1 MDDNRLNEKTE
12 FSLKPGELVCALL
25 MYPAAYIYI
34 LVFGSRNDRIWFG
47 VFVLLFIAMTELLNR
62 GRPHPRESWVWLG
75 CVVVMSVCAAFDLSR
90 VWNYGLTMM
99 MVHPLAVWWV
109 LSRSGRL
116 AEGESGHLL
125 PLDALNGF
133 FTIPF
138 GNFAL
143 RIRCV
148 AKGLR
153 GRGRG
158 ESKGK
163 GRPWAAALAV
173 IAALALLNGALTELA
188 EADQGFGKL
197 TADILELFSFDLGD
211 NFALYVFRF
220 IVSLPVGAWLFG
232 LLAGSLR
239 TEEERLRAQAAA
251 VNGFL
256 PKLRAV
262 PERVWTVV
270 MGVFAAVYFLFFAVQ
285 SSYLFGAFTRT
296 LPEDFTVAQ
305 YAREGFFE
313 LCRVMAINFSLLY
326 LVSRSS
332 VKPIREDKVQ
342 RIAATLLIIA
352 GMIFAVIAMSKLVL
366 YIMCFGFTPTRLQS
380 SWLALL
386 LFMGCAACLYSLW
399 TGKKS
404 FKYWM
409 MYGAVSLA
417 LLHLY

>member
-1 MDDNRLNEKTE
+1 MDENRLNEKTE
-12 FSLKPGELVCALL
+12 FSLKPGELICALL

-125 PLDALNGF
+125 PLDAVNGF

-143 RIRCV
+143 RIRCIV
-148 AKGLR
+148 QGLR

-158 ESKGK
+158 ESTDKK
-163 GRPWAAALAV
+163 RPWAALLAV
-173 IAALALLNGALTELA
+173 LAALLLLNGALTELA

-197 TADILELFSFDLGD
+197 TADILDLFSFDLGD
-211 NFALYVFRF
+211 HFATYVFRF
-220 IVSLPVGAWLFG
+220 IVSLPVGAWIFG
-232 LLAGSLR
+232 LIAGSLR
-239 TEEERLRAQAAA
+239 TDEEKLRTQAAA

-270 MGVFAAVYFLFFAVQ
+270 MAVFAVVYFLFFAVQ

-332 VKPIREDKVQ
+332 AKPIREDKVQ
-342 RIAATLLIIA
+342 RITATLLIIA

-366 YIMCFGFTPTRLQS
+366 YIMCFGFTPKRLQS
-380 SWLALL
+380 SWLVLL
-386 LFMGCAACLYSLW
+386 LFMGCVACLYSLW

>member
-1 MDDNRLNEKTE
+1 MDENRLNEKTE
-12 FSLKPGELVCALL
+12 FSLKPGELICALL

-34 LVFGSRNDRIWFG
+34 LVFGSRNDRIWLG

-143 RIRCV
+143 RIRCIV
-148 AKGLR
+148 QGLR

-158 ESKGK
+158 ESTDKK
-163 GRPWAAALAV
+163 RPWAALLAV
-173 IAALALLNGALTELA
+173 LAALLLLNGALTELA

-197 TADILELFSFDLGD
+197 TADILDLFSFDLGD
-211 NFALYVFRF
+211 HFATYVFRF
-220 IVSLPVGAWLFG
+220 IVSLPVGAWIFG
-232 LLAGSLR
+232 LIAGSLR
-239 TEEERLRAQAAA
+239 TDEEKLRAQAAA

-270 MGVFAAVYFLFFAVQ
+270 MAVFAVVYFLFFAVQ

-313 LCRVMAINFSLLY
+313 LCRFMAINFSLLY

-332 VKPIREDKVQ
+332 AKPIREDKVQ
-342 RIAATLLIIA
+342 RITATLLIVA
-352 GMIFAVIAMSKLVL
+352 GIVFAVIAMSKLVL
-366 YIMCFGFTPTRLQS
+366 YIMCFGFTPKRLQS
-380 SWLALL
+380 SWLVLL
-386 LFMGCAACLYSLW
+386 LFMGCVACLYSLW

>member
-1 MDDNRLNEKTE
+1 MDENRLNEKTE
-12 FSLKPGELVCALL
+12 FPLKPGELICALL

-75 CVVVMSVCAAFDLSR
+75 CVVVMSLCAAFDLSR

-143 RIRCV
+143 RLRCMWQ
-148 AKGLR
+148 GLR

-173 IAALALLNGALTELA
+173 LAALVLLNWATSNLA
-188 EADQGFGKL
+188 RADEGFNRL

-211 NFALYVFRF
+211 NFAVYVFRF
-220 IVSLPVGAWLFG
+220 IASLPVGAWLFG
-232 LLAGSLR
+232 LIAGSLR
-239 TEEERLRAQAAA
+239 TDEEKLRTQAAA

-270 MGVFAAVYFLFFAVQ
+270 MAVFAVVYFLFFAVQ

-332 VKPIREDKVQ
+332 AKPIREDKVQ
-342 RIAATLLIIA
+342 RITATLLIIA

-366 YIMCFGFTPTRLQS
+366 YIMCFGFTPKRLQS
-380 SWLALL
+380 SWLVLL
-386 LFMGCAACLYSLW
+386 LFMGCVACLYSLW

>member
-1 MDDNRLNEKTE
+1 MDDNRLNEKTG

-125 PLDALNGF
+125 PLDAVNGF

-143 RIRCV
+143 RIRCIV
-148 AKGLR
+148 QGLR

-158 ESKGK
+158 ESRDKK
-163 GRPWAAALAV
+163 RPWAALLAV
-173 IAALALLNGALTELA
+173 LAALVLLNGALTELA

-197 TADILELFSFDLGD
+197 TADILDLFSFDLGD
-211 NFALYVFRF
+211 HFATYVFRF

-232 LLAGSLR
+232 LIAGSLR
-239 TEEERLRAQAAA
+239 TDEEKLRAQAAA

-262 PERVWTVV
+262 PERLWTVV
-270 MGVFAAVYFLFFAVQ
+270 MAVFAAVYFLFFAVQ
-285 SSYLFGAFTRT
+285 SSYLFGAFSRT

-332 VKPIREDKVQ
+332 ARPLREDKVQ
-342 RIAATLLIIA
+342 RIAATLLIAA
-352 GMIFAVIAMSKLVL
+352 GMVFAVIAMSKLVL
-366 YIMCFGFTPTRLQS
+366 YIMCFGFTPKRLQS
-380 SWLALL
+380 SWLVLL

>member
-1 MDDNRLNEKTE
+1 MDENRLNEKTE
-12 FSLKPGELVCALL
+12 FSLKPGELICALL

-143 RIRCV
+143 RLRCMWQ
-148 AKGLR
+148 GLR

-173 IAALALLNGALTELA
+173 LAALVLLNWATSNLA
-188 EADQGFGKL
+188 RADEGFNRL

-211 NFALYVFRF
+211 NFAVYVFRF
-220 IVSLPVGAWLFG
+220 IASLPVGAWLFG
-232 LLAGSLR
+232 LIAGSLR
-239 TEEERLRAQAAA
+239 TDEEKLRTQAAA

-270 MGVFAAVYFLFFAVQ
+270 MAVFAVVYFLFFAVQ

-332 VKPIREDKVQ
+332 AKPIREDKVQ
-342 RIAATLLIIA
+342 RITATLLIIA

-366 YIMCFGFTPTRLQS
+366 YIMCFGFTPKRLQS
-380 SWLALL
+380 SWLVLL
-386 LFMGCAACLYSLW
+386 LFMGCVACLYSLW

>member
-1 MDDNRLNEKTE
+1 MDENNLKEKAGFT
-12 FSLKPGELVCALL
+12 LRGGELACALL
-25 MYPAAYIYI
+25 MYPTAYIYT
-34 LVFGSRNDRIWFG
+34 VFFGSRNDRLWFG
-47 VFVLLFIAMTELLNR
+47 VFVLLFIGITEILNR
-62 GRPHPRESWVWLG
+62 GRPRPKESWVWLG
-75 CVVVMSVCAAFDLSR
+75 CVLLMSACVAFGWGR
-90 VWNYGLTMM
+90 VWEYGLTML

-125 PLDALNGF
+125 PLDAVNGF

-143 RIRCV
+143 RIRCIV
-148 AKGLR
+148 QGLR

-158 ESKGK
+158 ESTDKK
-163 GRPWAAALAV
+163 RPWAALLAV
-173 IAALALLNGALTELA
+173 LAALLLLNGALTELA

-197 TADILELFSFDLGD
+197 TADILDLFSFDLGD
-211 NFALYVFRF
+211 HFATYVFRF

-232 LLAGSLR
+232 LIAGSLR
-239 TEEERLRAQAAA
+239 TDEEKLRAQAAA
-251 VNGFL
+251 VNGFM
-256 PKLRAV
+256 PRLRAV
-262 PERVWTVV
+262 PERLWTVV
-270 MGVFAAVYFLFFAVQ
+270 MAVFAAVYLLFFAVQ
-285 SSYLFGAFTRT
+285 SGYLFGAFSRT

-332 VKPIREDKVQ
+332 ARPLREDKVQ
-342 RIAATLLIIA
+342 RIAATLLIAA
-352 GMIFAVIAMSKLVL
+352 GMVFAVIAMSKLVL
-366 YIMCFGFTPTRLQS
+366 YIMCFGFTPKRLQS
-380 SWLALL
+380 SWLVLL
-386 LFMGCAACLYSLW
+386 LFMGCVACLYSLW

>member
-1 MDDNRLNEKTE
+1 MDENNLKEKPG
-12 FSLKPGELVCALL
+12 FALRPGELACALL

-34 LVFGSRNDRIWFG
+34 VCFGSGNDRLWFG
-47 VFVLLFIAMTELLNR
+47 VFVLLFIAITEILNR
-62 GRPHPRESWVWLG
+62 GRSHPKESWVWLG
-75 CVVVMSVCAAFDLSR
+75 CVLLMSACVAFGWGR
-90 VWNYGLTMM
+90 VWDYGLTML

-138 GNFAL
+138 GNFSL

-158 ESKGK
+158 ESRDKK
-163 GRPWAAALAV
+163 RPWAALLAV
-173 IAALALLNGALTELA
+173 LAALVLLNAALTELA
-188 EADQGFGKL
+188 QADRGFGEL
-197 TADILELFSFDLGD
+197 TENILALFSFDLGD
-211 NFALYVFRF
+211 NFATYVFRF
-220 IVSLPVGAWLFG
+220 IASLPVGAWLFG
-232 LLAGSLR
+232 LIAGSLR
-239 TEEERLRAQAAA
+239 TDEEKLRAQAAA
-251 VNGFL
+251 VNGFM
-256 PKLRAV
+256 PRLRAV
-262 PERVWTVV
+262 PERLWTVM
-270 MGVFAAVYFLFFAVQ
+270 MGVFAAVYILFFAVQ
-285 SSYLFGAFTRT
+285 SSYLFGAFSRT

-332 VKPIREDKVQ
+332 ARPLREDKEQ
-342 RIAATLLIIA
+342 RITATLLIAA
-352 GMIFAVIAMSKLVL
+352 GMVFAVIAMSKLVL
-366 YIMCFGFTPTRLQS
+366 YIMCFGFTPKRLQS
-380 SWLALL
+380 SWLVLL
-386 LFMGCAACLYSLW
+386 LFMGCVACLYSLW

>member
-1 MDDNRLNEKTE
+1 MDENRLNEKTE
-12 FSLKPGELVCALL
+12 FSLKPGELICALL

-143 RIRCV
+143 RIRCIV
-148 AKGLR
+148 QGLR

-158 ESKGK
+158 ESTDKK
-163 GRPWAAALAV
+163 RPWAALLAV
-173 IAALALLNGALTELA
+173 LAALLLLNGALTELA

-197 TADILELFSFDLGD
+197 TADILDLFSFDLGD
-211 NFALYVFRF
+211 HFATYVFRF
-220 IVSLPVGAWLFG
+220 IVSLPVGAWIFG
-232 LLAGSLR
+232 LIAGSLR
-239 TEEERLRAQAAA
+239 TDEEKLRAQAAA

-270 MGVFAAVYFLFFAVQ
+270 MAVFAVVYFLFFAVQ

-326 LVSRSS
+326 LVSSS
-332 VKPIREDKVQ
+332 SARPLREDKVQ
-342 RIAATLLIIA
+342 RIAATLLIA
-352 GMIFAVIAMSKLVL
+352 SGMVFAVIAMSKLVL
-366 YIMCFGFTPTRLQS
+366 YIMCFGFTSKRLQS
-380 SWLALL
+380 SWLVLL
-386 LFMGCAACLYSLW
+386 LFMGCVACLYSLW

-404 FKYWM
+404 FKYWL

>member
-1 MDDNRLNEKTE
+1 MDENRLNEKTE
-12 FSLKPGELVCALL
+12 FPLKPGELICALL

-75 CVVVMSVCAAFDLSR
+75 CVVVMSLCAAFDLSR

-143 RIRCV
+143 RIRYIV
-148 AKGLR
+148 QGLR

-158 ESKGK
+158 ESTDKK
-163 GRPWAAALAV
+163 RPWAALLAV
-173 IAALALLNGALTELA
+173 LAALLLLNGALTELA

-197 TADILELFSFDLGD
+197 TADILDLFSFDLGD
-211 NFALYVFRF
+211 HFATYVFRF
-220 IVSLPVGAWLFG
+220 IVSLPVGAWIFG
-232 LLAGSLR
+232 LIAGSLR
-239 TEEERLRAQAAA
+239 TDEEKLRTQAAA

-270 MGVFAAVYFLFFAVQ
+270 MAVFAVVYFLFFAVQ

-332 VKPIREDKVQ
+332 AKPIREDKVQ
-342 RIAATLLIIA
+342 RITATLLIIA

-366 YIMCFGFTPTRLQS
+366 YIMCFGFTPKRLQS
-380 SWLALL
+380 SWLVLL
-386 LFMGCAACLYSLW
+386 LFVGCAACLYSLW

>member
-1 MDDNRLNEKTE
+1 MDENRLNEKTE
-12 FSLKPGELVCALL
+12 FSLKPGELICALL

-75 CVVVMSVCAAFDLSR
+75 CVVVMSLCAAFDLSR

-143 RIRCV
+143 RLRCMWQ
-148 AKGLR
+148 GLR

-173 IAALALLNGALTELA
+173 LAALVLLNWATSNLA
-188 EADQGFGKL
+188 RADEGFNRL

-211 NFALYVFRF
+211 NFAVYVFRF
-220 IVSLPVGAWLFG
+220 IASLPVGAWLFG
-232 LLAGSLR
+232 LIAGSLR
-239 TEEERLRAQAAA
+239 TDEEKLRTQAAA

-270 MGVFAAVYFLFFAVQ
+270 MAVFAVVYFLFFAVQ

-332 VKPIREDKVQ
+332 AKPIREDKVQ
-342 RIAATLLIIA
+342 RITATLLIIA

-366 YIMCFGFTPTRLQS
+366 YIMCFGFTPKRLQS
-380 SWLALL
+380 SWLVLL
-386 LFMGCAACLYSLW
+386 LFMGCVACLYSLW

>member
-1 MDDNRLNEKTE
+1 MDENRLNEKTE
-12 FSLKPGELVCALL
+12 FSLKPGELICALL

-47 VFVLLFIAMTELLNR
+47 VFALLFIAMTELLNR

-99 MVHPLAVWWV
+99 MVHPMAVWWV

-116 AEGESGHLL
+116 AERESGHLL

-143 RIRCV
+143 RLRCMWQ
-148 AKGLR
+148 GLR

-173 IAALALLNGALTELA
+173 LAALVLLNWATSNLA
-188 EADQGFGKL
+188 RADEGFNRL

-211 NFALYVFRF
+211 NFAVHVFRF
-220 IVSLPVGAWLFG
+220 IASLPVGAWLFG
-232 LLAGSLR
+232 LIAGSLR
-239 TEEERLRAQAAA
+239 TDEEKLRTQAAA

-270 MGVFAAVYFLFFAVQ
+270 MAVFAVVYFLFFAVQ

-332 VKPIREDKVQ
+332 AKPIREDKVQ
-342 RIAATLLIIA
+342 RITATLLIIA

-366 YIMCFGFTPTRLQS
+366 YIMCFGFTPKRLQS
-380 SWLALL
+380 SWLVLL
-386 LFMGCAACLYSLW
+386 LFVGCAACLYSLW

>member
-1 MDDNRLNEKTE
+1 MDENRLNEKTE
-12 FSLKPGELVCALL
+12 FSLKPGELICALL

-34 LVFGSRNDRIWFG
+34 LVFGSQNDRIWFG

-75 CVVVMSVCAAFDLSR
+75 CVVVMSLCAAFDLSR

-143 RIRCV
+143 RLRCMWQ
-148 AKGLR
+148 GLR

-173 IAALALLNGALTELA
+173 LAALVLLNWALTELA

-197 TADILELFSFDLGD
+197 TADILDLFSFDLGD
-211 NFALYVFRF
+211 HFATYVFRF
-220 IVSLPVGAWLFG
+220 IASLPVGAWLFG
-232 LLAGSLR
+232 LIAGSLR
-239 TEEERLRAQAAA
+239 TDEEKLRTQAAA

-270 MGVFAAVYFLFFAVQ
+270 MAVFAVVYFLFFAVQ

-332 VKPIREDKVQ
+332 AKPIREDKVQ
-342 RIAATLLIIA
+342 RITATLLIIA

-366 YIMCFGFTPTRLQS
+366 YIMCFGFTPKRLQS
-380 SWLALL
+380 SWLVLL
-386 LFMGCAACLYSLW
+386 LFVGCAACLYSLW

>member
-1 MDDNRLNEKTE
+1 MDDNNLKEKPG
-12 FSLKPGELVCALL
+12 FSLRPGELACALL

-34 LVFGSRNDRIWFG
+34 VCFGSRNDRLWFG
-47 VFVLLFIAMTELLNR
+47 VFVLLFIAMTEIVNR
-62 GRPHPRESWVWLG
+62 GRPHPKESWVWLG
-75 CVVVMSVCAAFDLSR
+75 CVLLMSACVAFGWGR
-90 VWNYGLTMM
+90 VWPYGLSMV

-125 PLDALNGF
+125 PLDAFNGF
-133 FTIPF
+133 ITMPF

-143 RIRCV
+143 RIRCI
-148 AKGLR
+148 AGGLR

-158 ESKGK
+158 ESGDKR
-163 GRPWAAALAV
+163 RPWAALLAV
-173 IAALALLNGALTELA
+173 LAALALLNWVLTELSQ
-188 EADQGFGKL
+188 ADRGFGEL
-197 TADILELFSFDLGD
+197 TENILKLFSFDLGEH
-211 NFALYVFRF
+211 FATYIFRF

-232 LLAGSLR
+232 LIAGSLR
-239 TEEERLRAQAAA
+239 SDEEKLRAQAAA

-256 PKLRAV
+256 PRLRTV
-262 PERVWTVV
+262 PERLWTVV
-270 MGVFAAVYFLFFAVQ
+270 MAVFAAVYILFFAVQ
-285 SSYLFGAFTRT
+285 SSYLFGAFSRT

-332 VKPIREDKVQ
+332 AKPLREDKVQ
-342 RIAATLLIIA
+342 RIAATLLIAA
-352 GMIFAVIAMSKLVL
+352 GMVFAVIAMSKLVL
-366 YIMCFGFTPTRLQS
+366 YIMCFGFTPKRLQS
-380 SWLALL
+380 SWLVLL
-386 LFMGCAACLYSLW
+386 LFMGCVACLYSLW

>member
-1 MDDNRLNEKTE
+1 MDENRLNEKTE
-12 FSLKPGELVCALL
+12 FPLKPGELICALL

-143 RIRCV
+143 RIRCIV
-148 AKGLR
+148 QGLR

-158 ESKGK
+158 ESTDKK
-163 GRPWAAALAV
+163 RPWAALLAV
-173 IAALALLNGALTELA
+173 LAALLLLNGALTELA

-197 TADILELFSFDLGD
+197 TADILDLFSFDLGD
-211 NFALYVFRF
+211 HFATYVFRF
-220 IVSLPVGAWLFG
+220 IASLPVGAWLFG
-232 LLAGSLR
+232 LIAGSLR
-239 TEEERLRAQAAA
+239 TDEEKLRAQAAA

-270 MGVFAAVYFLFFAVQ
+270 MAVFAVVYFLFFAVQ
-285 SSYLFGAFTRT
+285 SSYLFGAFSRT

-332 VKPIREDKVQ
+332 AKPIREDKVQ
-342 RIAATLLIIA
+342 RITATLLIIA

-366 YIMCFGFTPTRLQS
+366 YIMCFGFTPKRLQS
-380 SWLALL
+380 SWLVLL
-386 LFMGCAACLYSLW
+386 LFVGCAACLYSLW

>member
-1 MDDNRLNEKTE
+1 MDENKIGEKPG
-12 FSLKPGELVCALL
+12 FSPRPGELACALL

-34 LVFGSRNDRIWFG
+34 VCFGSRNDRLWFG
-47 VFVLLFIAMTELLNR
+47 VFVLLFIGITEILNR
-62 GRPHPRESWVWLG
+62 GRPRPKESWVWLG
-75 CVVVMSVCAAFDLSR
+75 CVLLMSACVAFGWGR
-90 VWNYGLTMM
+90 VWEYGLTML

-125 PLDALNGF
+125 PLDAVNGF

-143 RIRCV
+143 RIRCIV
-148 AKGLR
+148 QGLR

-158 ESKGK
+158 ESTDKK
-163 GRPWAAALAV
+163 RPWAALLAV
-173 IAALALLNGALTELA
+173 LAALLLLNGALTELA

-197 TADILELFSFDLGD
+197 TADILDLFSFDLGD
-211 NFALYVFRF
+211 HFATYVFRF
-220 IVSLPVGAWLFG
+220 IVSLPVGAWIFG
-232 LLAGSLR
+232 LIAGSLR
-239 TEEERLRAQAAA
+239 TDEEKLRAQAAA
-251 VNGFL
+251 VNGFM
-256 PKLRAV
+256 PRLRAV
-262 PERVWTVV
+262 PERLWTVV
-270 MGVFAAVYFLFFAVQ
+270 MAVFAAVYLLFFAVQ
-285 SSYLFGAFTRT
+285 SGYLFGAFSRT

-332 VKPIREDKVQ
+332 ARPLREDKVQ
-342 RIAATLLIIA
+342 RIAATLLIAA
-352 GMIFAVIAMSKLVL
+352 GMVFAVIAMSKLVL
-366 YIMCFGFTPTRLQS
+366 YIMCFGFTPKRLQS
-380 SWLALL
+380 SWLVLL
-386 LFMGCAACLYSLW
+386 LFMGCVACLYSLW

-404 FKYWM
+404 FKYWL

>member
-1 MDDNRLNEKTE
+1 MDENRLNEKTE
-12 FSLKPGELVCALL
+12 FSLKPGELICALL

-90 VWNYGLTMM
+90 VWSYGLTMM

-143 RIRCV
+143 RIRCIV
-148 AKGLR
+148 QGLR

-158 ESKGK
+158 ESTDKK
-163 GRPWAAALAV
+163 RPWAALLAV
-173 IAALALLNGALTELA
+173 LAALLLLNGALTELA
-188 EADQGFGKL
+188 EADQGFDKL
-197 TADILELFSFDLGD
+197 TADILDLFSFDLGD
-211 NFALYVFRF
+211 HFATYVFRF
-220 IVSLPVGAWLFG
+220 IVSLPVGAWIFG
-232 LLAGSLR
+232 LIAGSLR
-239 TEEERLRAQAAA
+239 TDEEKLRAQAAA

-270 MGVFAAVYFLFFAVQ
+270 MAVFAVVYFLFFAVQ

-332 VKPIREDKVQ
+332 AKPIREDKVQ
-342 RIAATLLIIA
+342 RITATLLIIA

-366 YIMCFGFTPTRLQS
+366 YIMCFGFTPKRLQS
-380 SWLALL
+380 SWLVLL
-386 LFMGCAACLYSLW
+386 LFVGCAACLYSLW

>member
-1 MDDNRLNEKTE
+1 MDENRLNEKTE
-12 FSLKPGELVCALL
+12 FSLKPGELICALL

-143 RIRCV
+143 RIRCIV
-148 AKGLR
+148 QGLR

-158 ESKGK
+158 ESTDKK
-163 GRPWAAALAV
+163 RPWAALLAV
-173 IAALALLNGALTELA
+173 LAALLLLNGALTELA

-197 TADILELFSFDLGD
+197 TADILDLFSFDLGD
-211 NFALYVFRF
+211 HFATYVFRF
-220 IVSLPVGAWLFG
+220 IVSLPVGAWIFG
-232 LLAGSLR
+232 LIAGSLR
-239 TEEERLRAQAAA
+239 TDEEKLRTQAAA

-270 MGVFAAVYFLFFAVQ
+270 MAVFAVVYFLFFAVQ

-332 VKPIREDKVQ
+332 AKPIREDKVQ
-342 RIAATLLIIA
+342 RITATLLIVA
-352 GMIFAVIAMSKLVL
+352 GIVFAVIAMSKLVL
-366 YIMCFGFTPTRLQS
+366 YIMCFGFTPKRLQS
-380 SWLALL
+380 SWLVLL
-386 LFMGCAACLYSLW
+386 LFMGCVACLYSLW